1 MEKETEKT
9 PYTSESDQTDG
20 ELIAQLP
27 TNLNKADEKTAPVTS
42 NGIINDTTHRHV
54 AGAATKTDRG
64 EPIATEGAASGDGGG
79 SSSGAAATA
88 TASSAADTVP
98 DGGLLAWLQ
107 VVGSVAIL
115 VNTWGVI
122 NTFGVFQ
129 AYYETELLKDHS
141 SSDISWIGSM
151 QAALLFVIGVF
162 AGPLYDAGYFR
173 HLLITGLFFI
183 VLGQF
188 MTSLCTAYWQVM
200 LAQGVAMGIGMG
212 LTFLPS
218 AAILSQYFLRHRAL
232 ALGLSSVGSPVAG
245 VVFPILFERVERR
258 AGFGWATRA
267 IAFIL
272 LGMSAIPIACM
283 RTRLPPAA
291 RRRSLIDQSAL
302 RDVPY
307 LLYVVGGVFAFLTLY
322 VTFFYITL
330 FGTSRHIASDRFAP
344 YLVTLLNAGSVLGR
358 IIPNALADRYGS
370 MNLMIVCI
378 SVCAILAFGWLG
390 IRNLAGAV
398 VYVLLYGIFSGGVVS
413 LMPSVI
419 VGLSPDMG
427 RVGARMGMGFLVM
440 GIAVLVG
447 TPIAGAILG
456 SEENPDWLGTRL
468 YSAFGLLGATALFC
482 TSRILVFRRKG
493 GWKA

>member
-1 MEKETEKT
+1 MEKEMEKNV
-9 PYTSESDQTDG
+9 YISESDQTDG
-20 ELIAQLP
+20 ELIGQSP
-27 TNLNKADEKTAPVTS
+27 TDDNTTDEKTKIATS
-42 NGIINDTTHRHV
+42 NGITGTARPDV
-54 AGAATKTDRG
+54 AEAATKTEGG
-64 EPIATEGAASGDGGG
+64 EAVVAEGAANTT
-79 SSSGAAATA
+79 AAAT
-88 TASSAADTVP
+88 TAAPTADTVP
-98 DGGLLAWLQ
+98 DGGLVAWLQ

-129 AYYETELLKDHS
+129 AYYEAELLRDHS
-141 SSDISWIGSM
+141 SSEISWIGST
-151 QAALLFVIGVF
+151 QAALLFVVGVF
-162 AGPLYDAGYFR
+162 AGPLYDAGFFR
-173 HLLITGLFFI
+173 HLLITGLFLI

-200 LAQGVAMGIGMG
+200 LAQGIAMGIGMG
-212 LTFLPS
+212 MTFLPS
-218 AAILSQYFLRHRAL
+218 AAIISQYFLRHRAL
-232 ALGLSSVGSPVAG
+232 ALGLSSAGSPVAG
-245 VVFPILFERVERR
+245 VVFPILFDRLQRR

-283 RTRLPPAA
+283 RTRLPPSA
-291 RRRSLIDQSAL
+291 RRRSLIDRSAL

-307 LLYVVGGVFAFLTLY
+307 VLYVVGGVFAFLTLY

-330 FGTSRHIASDRFAP
+330 FATSRHVASDSFAP

-370 MNLMIVCI
+370 MNLMIVCNF
-378 SVCAILAFGWLG
+378 VCAVLAFSWLG
-390 IRNLAGAV
+390 IRNLGGAV
-398 VYVLLYGIFSGGVVS
+398 VYALLYGAFSGGVVS

-427 RVGARMGMGFLVM
+427 RVGARLGMAFLVM
-440 GIAVLVG
+440 GIAILVG

-456 SEENPDWLGTRL
+456 SEENPEWLGTRL
-468 YSAFGLLGATALFC
+468 YSAFGLLVATALFC
-482 TSRILVFRRKG
+482 TSRVLVFKRKR